1 MVEVRD
7 DLKYTKTHEW
17 ARIEG
22 NRVRVGIT
30 DYAQG
35 ELTDIVYVELPE
47 VGKEIKAGD
56 IIAVVESVKSTSDTY
71 SPVSGTVVEVNEEL
85 ENAPET
91 MNTEPY
97 GDGWLAVIECGTID
111 DKALLSPEDYRKIL
125 AK

>member
-22 NRVRVGIT
+22 KRVRVGIT
-30 DYAQG
+30 DYAQQ

-47 VGKEIKAGD
+47 IGKVVKAGE

-71 SPVSGTVVEVNEEL
+71 SPVSGTVVEVNDLL
-85 ENAPET
+85 ESAPEN
-91 MNTEPY
+91 MNSEPY
-97 GDGWLAVIECGTID
+97 GTGWLAVIECD
-111 DKALLSPEDYRKIL
+111 SPEAEALISPEEYRKL
-125 AK
+125 LG